1 MSKDVLFAGLLALA
15 CLILVI
21 VAVFAPKSKE
31 PEPVQPPKVTVV
43 GPETPGNDAFGPP
56 FGGAPLNSP
65 GFGPGHD
72 LGTPGTGPAPTPG
85 FGPAHPLNPLPPT
98 LQPEPTPIAA
108 PASAPVEHTVAA
120 GETLGDISLKYFKS
134 SKQWKKIVDANPG
147 LDPKTIKVGQKL
159 RIPVETKADAPLAL
173 GNGPAPMAPVAGERT
188 YTIKA
193 NDSLYS
199 IARKELG
206 APNRWKEIQALNAG
220 VNTADLK
227 VGQVIKLP
235 AEAAKTDSAGP
246 KVEAE
251 AAGKTYTVVKGDTLA
266 DISKKVLGSAT
277 KWKELV
283 KANPGVSPE
292 NLKIG
297 QKLNVPEAGAATV
310 SPAPAVGG
318 YTVKANDTLRSIAR
332 TQLGSDKRWKEI
344 LDANPGLNPKAMRA
358 GQVLVMPGAA
368 KPEVNPVPVN
378 PAPANP
384 APMGAPNA
392 PSPQV
397 QPFGAPPTSSATP
410 APNGVQGQ
418 PFGTPQ
424 PQPFGGPQAQ
434 PFTPQITQP
443 EFNGPGAIS
452 SANQSFGGP
461 SAPAPGPNDFASP
474 YGSQPFGEPAP
485 APVR

>member
-31 PEPVQPPKVTVV
+31 PEPGQPTKVTQV
-43 GPETPGNDAFGPP
+43 GPENPGNDAFGPP
-56 FGGAPLNSP
+56 FGGPSNSSGTDQ

-72 LGTPGTGPAPTPG
+72 LSMQGNGPG
-85 FGPAHPLNPLPPT
+85 FGPARPLNPLPPIT
-98 LQPEPTPIAA
+98 QPEPTQI
-108 PASAPVEHTVAA
+108 SIPVEHTVAA

-159 RIPVETKADAPLAL
+159 RIPAEPKADAPLAL
-173 GNGPAPMAPVAGERT
+173 GNGPAPVVPVSGERT

-235 AEAAKTDSAGP
+235 ADTAKTETVGP
-246 KVEAE
+246 KQD
-251 AAGKTYTVVKGDTLA
+251 AAPTGKTYTVVKGDTLA

-297 QKLNVPEAGAATV
+297 QKLNVPEASAETATALAA
-310 SPAPAVGG
+310 GG

-332 TQLGSDKRWKEI
+332 AQLGSDKRWKEI
-344 LDANPGLNPKAMRA
+344 LDVNPGLNPKALRA

-368 KPEVNPVPVN
+368 AKPEISPAPVN
-378 PAPANP
+378 PAPLVT
-384 APMGAPNA
+384 PN
-392 PSPQV
+392 SSSSQS
-397 QPFGAPPTSSATP
+397 QPFGVPPTGSATP

-424 PQPFGGPQAQ
+424 PQFGSAQPQ
-434 PFTPQITQP
+434 PFTPPTTQP
-443 EFNGPGAIS
+443 DFNGTGANP
-452 SANQSFGGP
+452 SANQGFGGP

-474 YGSQPFGEPAP
+474 YGNQPFGEPT
-485 APVR
+485 PVPFR